1 MFSTIVFFALFCL
14 CKSQDSICD
23 KYSQALNVSNKG
35 LVSKVVND
43 VVGRVVANGTTT
55 KKYFDGTKPAGSTNF
70 LDAANAQALKDLV
83 ASLVQF
89 FGAAL
94 DCSDGTITPYTGPS
108 MDKVHQPMGI
118 SSPEFVFF
126 NDQVVQTLAVA
137 GVTEQDQV
145 AVRIVL
151 NGLKTS
157 IVSQNS
163 ICDRY
168 SNALK
173 VSNRDLVR
181 GVVLKVFTRITDPN
195 GSPIRKYFDGTK
207 PRGSLNFLNPKNSVA
222 LEGLVHGLTTW
233 FGAALGCSDDT
244 IPPYGGP
251 PLSAVHRVMKI
262 NLDEFNF
269 FNTQVLG
276 VLLTSGVAKKDL
288 QVISGALNSTR
299 ADIVSA

>member
-1 MFSTIVFFALFCL
+1 
-14 CKSQDSICD
+14 
-23 KYSQALNVSNKG
+23 LNVSNKG
-35 LVSKVVND
+35 LVTKVVND
-43 VVGRVVANGTTT
+43 VVGRIVAPKALT
-55 KKYFDGTKPAGSTNF
+55 KKYFDGTKPSGSTNF
-70 LDAANAQALKDLV
+70 TDPSNSDALKDLV
-83 ASLVQF
+83 TSLVQF
-89 FGAAL
+89 FGSAL
-94 DCSDGTITPYTGPS
+94 DCSDGTISPYTGPT

-118 SSPEFVFF
+118 NSPEFIFF
-126 NDQVVQTLAVA
+126 NDQVVGVLAAA

-151 NGLKTS
+151 NGLKPQ
-157 IVSQNS
+157 IVAQNT

-173 VSNRDLVR
+173 VSNKDLIK
-181 GVVLKVFTRITDPN
+181 GVVQKAFTRITDPN

-251 PLSAVHRVMKI
+251 PLDVVHKIMKI
-262 NLDEFNF
+262 NQDEFNF
-269 FNTQVLG
+269 FNTQVLQ
-276 VLLTSGVAKKDL
+276 VLLTSGVAKRDL
-288 QVISGALNSTR
+288 QAVSMALNSTKSQ
-299 ADIVSA
+299 IVTA